1 MAEHYYKSL
10 PDIVRWDR
18 TIKDVGPQIRPY
30 EEYLETAIK
39 SAEQR
44 RPVLKWRKASEEEIE
59 EFESRRDERRNRR
72 YGTQGRQKPA
82 STKNGHWIVLEPIP
96 ERPDEPEQTFDAF
109 LDSDEVFEDE
119 GARSPIKK
127 IDADQ
132 EGRALFL
139 SRSPAKDKKK
149 GKRVWL
155 KLNTYL

>member
-10 PDIVRWDR
+10 PDIAQWDR

-30 EEYLETAIK
+30 EEYLKTAIK

-59 EFESRRDERRNRR
+59 EFESRRDERRKTRN
-72 YGTQGRQKPA
+72 
-82 STKNGHWIVLEPIP
+82 NGHWIVLEPIP
-96 ERPDEPEQTFDAF
+96 ERLDEPEQTFDTF

-119 GARSPIKK
+119 EARSPIKK

-132 EGRALFL
+132 EGRALFFIPF
-139 SRSPAKDKKK
+139 S
-149 GKRVWL
+149 
-155 KLNTYL
+155 